1 MTNCSDLLAMI
12 NSLLAAT
19 KLTADAAQP
28 EIENVDLRVLLEELK
43 GNYSVNI
50 KNDVDLL
57 WNIPRDLPPI
67 DTDPE
72 KLRHVLQNL
81 VNNAIK
87 YTDNGRVTI
96 SARHYENSEAVEF
109 KVEDTGIGICAEVL
123 PTIFE
128 MFRQGGGSNVRSA
141 GGIGLGLYIVKKLT
155 VLLDGEVEV
164 ESQSGKGS
172 TFTVTLPTRINKCA
186 GSFNLQANPVTSS
199 FDI

>member
-141 GGIGLGLYIVKKLT
+141 GGIGL
-155 VLLDGEVEV
+155 
-164 ESQSGKGS
+164 
-172 TFTVTLPTRINKCA
+172 
-186 GSFNLQANPVTSS
+186 
-199 FDI
+199 